1 MNRLRFVAGGITT
14 IAGLVFLAWAS
25 GASTS
30 YHRSDA
36 ARLRLSWSARPE
48 RIEVCRQ
55 LSDEEL
61 EKREEHMRER
71 VECEG
76 GFATYA
82 LRIDVDGQVLG
93 ESVIHGAGLRH
104 DRPLYLLQDYQ
115 VPAGPHRVRVTL
127 NRREKTDEDAGAF
140 AKARLPNADTGLYA
154 GRARREAEEHAR
166 RARAAIPPSLMLDTA
181 IAFTPRQVALITFN
195 AERRMLE
202 MHATRR

>member
-1 MNRLRFVAGGITT
+1 M
-14 IAGLVFLAWAS
+14 
-25 GASTS
+25 STS

-55 LSDEEL
+55 LSEEEL

-127 NRREKTDEDAGAF
+127 TRRENTDEDAGAF
-140 AKARLPNADTGLYA
+140 TSARLPNADTGLYA

-166 RARAAIPPSLMLDTA
+166 RARAAIPPSLMLDTTV
-181 IAFTPRQVALITFN
+181 AFTPRQVALVTFN

-202 MHATRR
+202 LHAAARGR